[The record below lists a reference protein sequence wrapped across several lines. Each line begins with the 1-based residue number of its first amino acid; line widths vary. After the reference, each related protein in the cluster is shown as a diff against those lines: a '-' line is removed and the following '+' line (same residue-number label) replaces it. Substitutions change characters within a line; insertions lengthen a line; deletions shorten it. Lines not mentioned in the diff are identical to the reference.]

1 MDDTAPFEASN
12 ARGEPAPSAT
22 PRGPRRVPGRL
33 LVLVVVFGVAL
44 SATLAYLGST
54 ATGDG
59 VDTETMVAAAHTD
72 LDEATAELAAAEQ
85 ALTESKEALE
95 AMTAERTR
103 LEAQVAN
110 LDNQAAAGGRCLT
123 EQSSLI
129 ADLSRIADLDT
140 DNFNRT
146 TEGSAWATAFETAD
160 RSVTRALDRYYDAYS
175 EAFFNRDAKARQ
187 YASQAAEA
195 VERLEAQR
203 AIMATEQKTIDATA
217 LEVQTALDA
226 AQARLGAAQ
235 QVCGEV
241 GSAD

>member
-1 MDDTAPFEASN
+1 VDDTTPFEAPT
-12 ARGEPAPSAT
+12 AQGEPAPVAT

-33 LVLVVVFGVAL
+33 LALVVVFGVAL
-44 SATLAYLGST
+44 SGTLVFLAST
-54 ATGDG
+54 AAGDTT
-59 VDTETMVAAAHTD
+59 DADNLVAAANAD
-72 LDEATAELAAAEQ
+72 LDHATAELAAAEQ
-85 ALTESKEALE
+85 KLTESKAALE

-103 LEAQVAN
+103 LVAEVDG
-110 LDNQAAAGGRCLT
+110 LDGQAAAGGRCLT

-146 TEGSAWATAFETAD
+146 TEGSAWAKAFETAD
-160 RSVTRALDRYYDAYS
+160 RSVTLVLDRYYDAYS
-175 EAFFNRDAKARQ
+175 EAYFNRDAKARQ
-187 YASQAAEA
+187 YATQAATA

-217 LEVQTALDA
+217 LEVQAALDE
-226 AQARLGAAQ
+226 AQARLVAAE

-241 GSAD
+241 GHAE